1 MAQGGIEVGAHIQG
15 LKAVGEVEAKRE
27 VGNGRADLGFVR
39 VVAEVDNAIA
49 VHVHESQVTWAS
61 TGLHHRA
68 VVNFG
73 LRLENT
79 IRYKAVEITDREAR
93 LKARGH
99 IAAYAK
105 PGAGDKVHAVWYTED
120 FVL

>member
-1 MAQGGIEVGAHIQG
+1 MG
-15 LKAVGEVEAKRE
+15 L
-27 VGNGRADLGFVR
+27 VR
-39 VVAEVDNAIA
+39 IVAEVDNAIA
-49 VHVHESQVTWAS
+49 VEVHKAQVARARARLCD
-61 TGLHHRA
+61 GA

-99 IAAYAK
+99 ITAYAK